1 MSPVQSKSSE
11 TLQPLREAATLSTRN
26 FKGTSE
32 AVEAIFDIMYRVL
45 QMRTL
50 FLARFDRT
58 NAAGRV
64 DLSLNVI
71 YAKNYEGCPVV
82 PGMKAP
88 LGNVF

>member
-1 MSPVQSKSSE
+1 MLPVQVKPSE
-11 TLQPLREAATLSTRN
+11 TLQPFKEAAALTTRN
-26 FKGTSE
+26 FKGAAE
-32 AVEAIFDIMYRVL
+32 AVEAVFDIMYRVL

-64 DLSLNVI
+64 DLSLNVM
-71 YAKNYEGCPVV
+71 YAKDYDGCPVV

>member
-1 MSPVQSKSSE
+1 MLPVHTQSAEIS
-11 TLQPLREAATLSTRN
+11 QPFKEAAALTTRN
-26 FKGTSE
+26 FKGAAE
-32 AVEAIFDIMYRVL
+32 AVEAVFDVMYRVL

-64 DLSLNVI
+64 DLSLNVL
-71 YAKNYEGCPVV
+71 YAKDYEGCPVY
-82 PGMKAP
+82 PGLKAP

>member
-1 MSPVQSKSSE
+1 
-11 TLQPLREAATLSTRN
+11 
-26 FKGTSE
+26 
-32 AVEAIFDIMYRVL
+32 MYRVL

-64 DLSLNVI
+64 DLSLNVL
-71 YAKNYEGCPVV
+71 YAQDYEGCPVQ